1 MNKGEWVY
9 VAIVLVNNS
18 NEVDSMFS
26 YIIDGLAVLVYE
38 TDIFV
43 IWFNLWSELT
53 FFWENSS
60 SE

>member
-43 IWFNLWSELT
+43 I
-53 FFWENSS
+53 
-60 SE
+60 